1 MKTLAD
7 IEAKYKLGLDKAWR
21 CGGVAHAAWFED
33 EESGTLNAVY
43 TDGDDG
49 VMLFTGYSEIF
60 SEHGASVRLLDCNYC
75 DILFDHMHDIMREL
89 KECYN
94 SEDFE

>member
-33 EESGTLNAVY
+33 HESGTLHAVY

-49 VMLFTGYSEIF
+49 VMLFEGYSEIF
-60 SEHGASVRLLDCNYC
+60 DEQGITVRLLGCTYC
-75 DILFDHMHDIMREL
+75 DITYDEMHDIVQEL
-89 KECYN
+89 KEAI
-94 SEDFE
+94 